1 MLNDVAD
8 AVRLQEGP
16 PGVRS
21 ILRAIRRLAPASTK
35 DISRAVGLPVP
46 IVAAVGNELR
56 TRGLITHERPS
67 QLTPAGRAVVT
78 ELGMDLTLDA
88 TCRTCDGRE
97 LVIPEVLEEAVAR
110 LGAVMGDG
118 PAADMTLDQSKCTPE
133 TKVRRVLALLSAG
146 TLPGGSLLLIGDDDL
161 ISLAVAVVGD
171 VLGAPLVDQ
180 VTVVDIS
187 PDILGYIERVSA
199 DLGTRVRTVQHDLR
213 NPLPEE
219 LHRQFDV
226 AMTDPPYTPEGAR
239 LFLSRAVEGLR
250 QGPAH
255 SIFLS
260 FGGKSPDEMLQV
272 QREIM
277 ELGLVTNG
285 YIRNF
290 NEYEGSGILGGVG
303 FFQHLLTTSATSPS
317 QEGDYQG
324 PLYTGDKR
332 SRQRMY
338 ECVACGEMVR
348 VGAGAKWTSVG
359 VLRAEGCPNCGKGPF
374 RPGPLVPVGAD
385 NQAEQPAAPGPGPDG
400 GPRPQGAPEAPE
412 RSAAPDQAGATAVPG
427 LAAETA
433 VPDPVEEAAVPDTAG
448 ETDPYIPGGRTWQP
462 LTAGERLLLEE
473 RAAPYVIRQAAEQD
487 LPAIG
492 AFEVD
497 IARVSFGGDAVD
509 DPLRHR
515 TRLARAME
523 KSREGMIVAHRPGG
537 PAIGWLWVS
546 VNQNTMTGDR
556 YANFR
561 SLAVAPVERRAEVA
575 ELLISSGLEFAVRNG
590 LTEVV
595 GRVHVANVPMR
606 TLYRKFGFTPTSL
619 VMKLRLPAGDDSRP
633 SVRRD
638 PSHAER

>member
-1 MLNDVAD
+1 MTNARRRHRSLSADRVLNDVAD
-8 AVRLQEGP
+8 AVGLQEGP

-21 ILRAIRRLAPASTK
+21 VLRAIRRLAPASTK

-56 TRGLITHERPS
+56 TRGLITRERPS

-97 LVIPEVLEEAVAR
+97 LVIPDVLEEAVAR
-110 LGAVMGDG
+110 LNAVMGDG

-171 VLGAPLVDQ
+171 VLGAPLVDK

-187 PDILGYIERVSA
+187 PEILGYIERVSA
-199 DLGTRVRTVQHDLR
+199 DLGTRIETVQHDLR

-303 FFQHLLTTSATSPS
+303 FFQHLLTTSATAPS
-317 QEGDYQG
+317 QEGGYQG

-374 RPGPLVPVGAD
+374 RPGPLVPVGAED
-385 NQAEQPAAPGPGPDG
+385 QARQPAAPGPDTDG
-400 GPRPQGAPEAPE
+400 GPRPQGAPETVVPE
-412 RSAAPDQAGATAVPG
+412 SAAP
-427 LAAETA
+427 E
-433 VPDPVEEAAVPDTAG
+433 PVEETAAPEPADELAPYTTAG
-448 ETDPYIPGGRTWQP
+448 RIWQP
-462 LTAGERLLLEE
+462 PTADERVLLEE
-473 RAAPYVIRQAAEQD
+473 RAAPYVTRQADEHD
-487 LPAIG
+487 LAAIG

-509 DPLRHR
+509 DPARHR

-523 KSREGMIVAHRPGG
+523 KSRDGMIVAHRPGD
-537 PAIGWLWVS
+537 PVIGWLWVS
-546 VNQNTMTGDR
+546 INQNTMTGDR

-606 TLYRKFGFTPTSL
+606 TLYRKFGFTPANL
-619 VMKLRLPAGDDSRP
+619 VMKLRLPAGDDTGLSLP
-633 SVRRD
+633 RD

>member
-56 TRGLITHERPS
+56 TRGLITRERPS

-348 VGAGAKWTSVG
+348 VGAGAKWASVG

-374 RPGPLVPVGAD
+374 RPGPLVPVGAE
-385 NQAEQPAAPGPGPDG
+385 NQAEQPAAPGPDAG
-400 GPRPQGAPEAPE
+400 GGSQGAPEAAE
-412 RSAAPDQAGATAVPG
+412 RSAAPDQAEATAVPD
-427 LAAETA
+427 LAA
-433 VPDPVEEAAVPDTAG
+433 EAAVPATVG
-448 ETDPYIPGGRTWQP
+448 KRDPYIPAGRTWQP

-473 RAAPYVIRQAAEQD
+473 RAAPYVTRQAAEHD

-523 KSREGMIVAHRPGG
+523 KSSEGMIVAHRPGG

-575 ELLISSGLEFAVRNG
+575 ELLISSGLEFAVRQG

-606 TLYRKFGFTPTSL
+606 TLYRKFGFTPTNL

-633 SVRRD
+633 AVRRD
-638 PSHAER
+638 PSHAEH

>member
-1 MLNDVAD
+1 M
-8 AVRLQEGP
+8 
-16 PGVRS
+16 RS

-110 LGAVMGDG
+110 LSAVMGDG

-199 DLGTRVRTVQHDLR
+199 DLGTRVETVQHDLR
-213 NPLPEE
+213 NPLPEG

-348 VGAGAKWTSVG
+348 VGAGAKWASVG

-374 RPGPLVPVGAD
+374 RPGPLVPVGAED
-385 NQAEQPAAPGPGPDG
+385 QAPRPAAPGQDTDG
-400 GPRPQGAPEAPE
+400 GPQPQGAPEAAE
-412 RSAAPDQAGATAVPG
+412 RSAAPDPAEEAV
-427 LAAETA
+427 
-433 VPDPVEEAAVPDTAG
+433 VPDLAEEAAVLDLAEVPA
-448 ETDPYIPGGRTWQP
+448 PYIPAGRTWQP

-473 RAAPYVIRQAAEQD
+473 RAAPYVTRQAAEAD
-487 LPAIG
+487 LPTIG

-575 ELLISSGLEFAVRNG
+575 ELLISSGLEFAVRQG

-606 TLYRKFGFTPTSL
+606 TLYRKFGFTPTNL

-633 SVRRD
+633 AVRRD

>member
-1 MLNDVAD
+1 M
-8 AVRLQEGP
+8 
-16 PGVRS
+16 RS

-56 TRGLITHERPS
+56 TRGLITRERPS
-67 QLTPAGRAVVT
+67 QLTPAGRALVT

-97 LVIPEVLEEAVAR
+97 LVIPEVLDEAVAR
-110 LGAVMGDG
+110 LTAIMESG
-118 PAADMTLDQSKCTPE
+118 PAADMALDQSKCTPE
-133 TKVRRVLALLSAG
+133 TKVRRVLALLTAG
-146 TLPGGSLLLIGDDDL
+146 TLPGGSLLLVGDDDL

-187 PDILGYIERVSA
+187 PEILGYIERVSA
-199 DLGTRVRTVQHDLR
+199 DLGTRIETVQHDLR
-213 NPLPEE
+213 NPLPEK

-250 QGPAH
+250 PGPAH

-303 FFQHLLTTSATSPS
+303 FFQHLLTTSATAPS
-317 QEGDYQG
+317 QEGDYKG

-332 SRQRMY
+332 SRQRLY
-338 ECVACGEMVR
+338 ECVACGELIR
-348 VGAGAKWTSVG
+348 VGAGAKWGSVG
-359 VLRAEGCPNCGKGPF
+359 VLRAEGCPNCGRGPF
-374 RPGPLVPVGAD
+374 RPGPLVPAGPEGQPRHAD
-385 NQAEQPAAPGPGPDG
+385 GR
-400 GPRPQGAPEAPE
+400 PRPQGAPEPAAEPAAPE
-412 RSAAPDQAGATAVPG
+412 PT
-427 LAAETA
+427 
-433 VPDPVEEAAVPDTAG
+433 EEAAP
-448 ETDPYIPGGRTWQP
+448 PGPSSRTWQP
-462 LTAGERLLLEE
+462 PTAGERGLLEE
-473 RAAPYVIRQAAEQD
+473 RAAPYVTRQADEQD
-487 LPAIG
+487 LPEIG
-492 AFEVD
+492 DFEVD
-497 IARVSFGGDAVD
+497 IARISFGGDAVD
-509 DPLRHR
+509 DPVRHR

-523 KSREGMIVAHRPGG
+523 KSKEGMIVAHRPGD

-546 VNQNTMTGDR
+546 INQNTMTGDR

-575 ELLISSGLEFAVRNG
+575 ELLISSGLEFAVQHG

-595 GRVHVANVPMR
+595 GRVHVGNVPMR
-606 TLYRKFGFTPTSL
+606 TLYRKFGFTPTNL
-619 VMKLRLPAGDDSRP
+619 VMKLRLPAGDEDRP
-633 SVRRD
+633 SARQD

>member
-56 TRGLITHERPS
+56 SRGLITHERPS

-88 TCRTCDGRE
+88 TCHTCDGRE

-110 LGAVMGDG
+110 LDAVMGDG
-118 PAADMTLDQSKCTPE
+118 PAADMTLDQSKCTSE

-199 DLGTRVRTVQHDLR
+199 DLGTRIETVQHDLR
-213 NPLPEE
+213 NPLPEG

-255 SIFLS
+255 SIFFS

-303 FFQHLLTTSATSPS
+303 FFQHLLTTSATAPS
-317 QEGDYQG
+317 QEGGYQG

-374 RPGPLVPVGAD
+374 RPGPLVPLGAE
-385 NQAEQPAAPGPGPDG
+385 NQHRQPEDRTRQPAVPAPDTDG
-400 GPRPQGAPEAPE
+400 GPRP
-412 RSAAPDQAGATAVPG
+412 RSAPG
-427 LAAETA
+427 
-433 VPDPVEEAAVPDTAG
+433 PVEEAAVPEAAG
-448 ETDPYIPGGRTWQP
+448 EAAVPGTAEEAAALEAFEEPAPSVLADRTWRP
-462 LTAGERLLLEE
+462 PTPDERALLEQ
-473 RAAPYVIRQAAEQD
+473 RAAPYVTRQAGEHD
-487 LPAIG
+487 LPVIG

-523 KSREGMIVAHRPGG
+523 KSREGMFVAHRPGD

-546 VNQNTMTGDR
+546 INQNTMTGDR

-561 SLAVAPVERRAEVA
+561 SLAVAPVERRAEIA
-575 ELLISSGLEFAVRNG
+575 ELLISSGLDFAVRHG
-590 LTEVV
+590 LSEVV

-606 TLYRKFGFTPTSL
+606 TLYRKFGFTPTNL
-619 VMKLRLPAGDDSRP
+619 VMKLRLPAADDSP
-633 SVRRD
+633 PAVRRD

>member
-1 MLNDVAD
+1 M
-8 AVRLQEGP
+8 
-16 PGVRS
+16 RS

-56 TRGLITHERPS
+56 QRGLITRERPS
-67 QLTPAGRAVVT
+67 RLTEAGRAVVT

-97 LVIPEVLEEAVAR
+97 LVIPEVLDEAVAR
-110 LGAVMGDG
+110 LSAIMEDG
-118 PAADMTLDQSKCTPE
+118 PAVDMTIDQSKCTPE
-133 TKVRRVLALLSAG
+133 TKVRRILALLSSG

-171 VLGAPLVDQ
+171 VLGSPLVDQ

-187 PDILGYIERVSA
+187 PDILGYIQRVSA
-199 DLGTRVRTVQHDLR
+199 DLGTRIETVQHDLR
-213 NPLPEE
+213 NPLPEK

-250 QGPAH
+250 PGPAH

-303 FFQHLLTTSATSPS
+303 FFQHLLTTSATAPS
-317 QEGDYQG
+317 QEGDYKG

-338 ECVACGEMVR
+338 ECVACGELVR
-348 VGAGAKWTSVG
+348 VGPGAKWASVG

-374 RPGPLVPVGAD
+374 RPGPLVPAGPE
-385 NQAEQPAAPGPGPDG
+385 QQTRQPASAARHTGGRPQVTAAAPEPATARSDTPEPATAQSGTPAPGT
-400 GPRPQGAPEAPE
+400 A
-412 RSAAPDQAGATAVPG
+412 QAGAQ
-427 LAAETA
+427 ER
-433 VPDPVEEAAVPDTAG
+433 AG
-448 ETDPYIPGGRTWQP
+448 ETAPPVPARPGWHP
-462 LTAGERLLLEE
+462 PTADERDVLEE
-473 RAAPYVIRQAAEQD
+473 RAAPYVTRQADEGD
-487 LPAIG
+487 LEAIG
-492 AFEVD
+492 DFEVD

-509 DPLRHR
+509 DPVRHR
-515 TRLARAME
+515 TRMARAME
-523 KSREGMIVAHRPGG
+523 KSKDGMIVAHRPGD

-575 ELLISSGLEFAVRNG
+575 ELLISSGLEFAVRHG

-595 GRVHVANVPMR
+595 GRVHVGNVPMR
-606 TLYRKFGFTPTSL
+606 TLYRKFGFTPTNL
-619 VMKLRLPAGDDSRP
+619 VMKLRLPAGADDSASERQ
-633 SVRRD
+633 D
-638 PSHAER
+638 PSHAGH